1 MKCDCPPHA
10 PQLPVFCC
18 KMWTEETT
26 QDSSRRVG
34 SSGPRSGQV
43 RGQQLC
49 QTQVGHGE
57 AAANGD
63 SVAASPPRLHSAL
76 PPTITICWTVF
87 DSVTLHQSLSL
98 QPVHG
103 LCKTHLSSL
112 LLCQHTLSACLFPA
126 MNYCQSNCLLLRV
139 CPCKQVNGLE

>member
-1 MKCDCPPHA
+1 MRNHLLLFPSHSPPLHLFSLSHPLPPSLKPMSLCRLIVTKLSVCVKCDCPPHA

-43 RGQQLC
+43 RGQRLC

-57 AAANGD
+57 EAANGS
-63 SVAASPPRLHSAL
+63 SVAASTPRLHSAL
-76 PPTITICWTVF
+76 PPTITICWTVCH
-87 DSVTLHQSLSL
+87 SVTLHQ
-98 QPVHG
+98 
-103 LCKTHLSSL
+103 
-112 LLCQHTLSACLFPA
+112 
-126 MNYCQSNCLLLRV
+126 
-139 CPCKQVNGLE
+139 

>member
-1 MKCDCPPHA
+1 MIQVSAMSVCMIKVKCNEEPPLALPFSFPSPSPFLPLPSPPSLKTMSLCRLIVAKLSVCVKCDCPPHA

-43 RGQQLC
+43 RGQRLC

-57 AAANGD
+57 EAANGG
-63 SVAASPPRLHSAL
+63 SVAASPPRLHSTL
-76 PPTITICWTVF
+76 PPTITIAGLF
-87 DSVTLHQSLSL
+87 VTL
-98 QPVHG
+98 
-103 LCKTHLSSL
+103 
-112 LLCQHTLSACLFPA
+112 
-126 MNYCQSNCLLLRV
+126 
-139 CPCKQVNGLE
+139 